1 MAQSKH
7 SFLNTES
14 AEIDLKAKNCVH
26 FTSEEIQ
33 EHNELEFLRNKEN
46 VNMRL
51 TGNNKYYNAYQC
63 YDFLEYVKKS
73 GYNRYKPNDIESV
86 YITSCPHYGA
96 KVAASLNSGGVAD
109 LKTFNENKELLN
121 FIIGFNEA
129 LNQLSN

>member
-1 MAQSKH
+1 MNKKQLKR
-7 SFLNTES
+7 LTEL
-14 AEIDLKAKNCVH
+14 DLKAKNCEH
-26 FTSEEIQ
+26 FTSQ
-33 EHNELEFLRNKEN
+33 ELQESNDLIFLRNKEN

-73 GYNRYKPNDIESV
+73 GYNRYKANDIKSV

-96 KVAASLNSGGVAD
+96 KVAARLNSGGVAD
-109 LKTFNENKELLN
+109 LKSFNENKELLN

-129 LNQLSN
+129 LYQVSN

>member
-1 MAQSKH
+1 MNKKQIKRLAELNKKAL
-7 SFLNTES
+7 SFER
-14 AEIDLKAKNCVH
+14 

-33 EHNELEFLRNKEN
+33 EHNNLEFLRNKEN

-63 YDFLEYVKKS
+63 YDFLKYVKKS
-73 GYNRYKPNDIESV
+73 GYNRYKANDIESV

-96 KVAASLNSGGVAD
+96 KVSARLNSGGVAD

-129 LNQLSN
+129 LYQLSN